1 MALCVK
7 VARNIYLF
15 IDWYECLIYAIIT
28 EIIAWWNKILCG
40 EILLL
45 EFTGSFSL
53 NVFLVVYS
61 TYYILFDVIITTS
74 LSVVTTYLV

>member
-40 EILLL
+40 DILLL
-45 EFTGSFSL
+45 EFTSTFGL
-53 NVFLVVYS
+53 YVFLLVYS
-61 TYYILFDVIITTS
+61 SYYILFNVIVTTS